1 MKNMNLKEEIIKAY
15 MEYLDEENLEDTL
28 ENIEVFISLQ
38 WYDILDDIELHEEM
52 FEIDKNEDDCET
64 ARMVENII
72 REILRN
78 R

>member
-28 ENIEVFISLQ
+28 ESIELFISLQ